1 MLKKL
6 IVERFK
12 SIRAATIELGRINL
26 FIGGNGAGKSNVLEA
41 TGVLSASIYRG
52 LRDTD
57 LGLKG
62 VRITPPALMKSA
74 FKSNSLPRT
83 LQLTGELDEGVEYGI
98 NLTGKEDDPLLSF
111 VRERCLLG
119 KRKMFGRG
127 PNGAQAMGQS
137 IRRSLNAHRGLW
149 DQVGTAFDFPE
160 VVESSLRRLS
170 QYAIYAPQCQEFK
183 TAQGRNLV
191 VVRSAGAGGSGR
203 ADVRLN
209 NASQLS
215 GFAKRDDLALLP
227 DKEIVAFR
235 DTTSSL

>member
-41 TGVLSASIYRG
+41 IGVLSASIYRG

-98 NLTGKEDDPLLSF
+98 NLTGKEGDPLLSF

-119 KRKMFGRG
+119 KGKCSDAV
-127 PNGAQAMGQS
+127 PTEHKQ
-137 IRRSLNAHRGLW
+137 W
-149 DQVGTAFDFPE
+149 DRVF
-160 VVESSLRRLS
+160 VV
-170 QYAIYAPQCQEFK
+170 A
-183 TAQGRNLV
+183 
-191 VVRSAGAGGSGR
+191 
-203 ADVRLN
+203 
-209 NASQLS
+209 
-215 GFAKRDDLALLP
+215 
-227 DKEIVAFR
+227 
-235 DTTSSL
+235 